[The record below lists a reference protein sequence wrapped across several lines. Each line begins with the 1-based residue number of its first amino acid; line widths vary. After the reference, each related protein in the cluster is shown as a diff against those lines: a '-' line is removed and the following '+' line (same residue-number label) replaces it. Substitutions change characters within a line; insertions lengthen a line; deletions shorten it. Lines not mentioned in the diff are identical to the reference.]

1 MIPICLKPD
10 ASVSK
15 ALRLTTRCAGLCLL
29 ALPSTGKPQSSSSV
43 LSSSIPGSSTLNQQN
58 SGSNAQTG
66 GSPTP
71 SKPSTTP
78 TGSKDGGL
86 IGDIVD
92 AVTGNTGGDKQV
104 RCCDPCCCD
113 VTSACRHGRQH
124 ML

>member
-1 MIPICLKPD
+1 MLAC
-10 ASVSK
+10 VS
-15 ALRLTTRCAGLCLL
+15 
-29 ALPSTGKPQSSSSV
+29 STGTSQGPSSV
-43 LSSSIPGSSTLNQQN
+43 VSTSIPGSSTQQN

-71 SKPSTTP
+71 SKPATNP

-104 RCCDPCCCD
+104 RCCDM
-113 VTSACRHGRQH
+113 TSARRYGRQH
-124 ML
+124 RL